1 MDSPRTK
8 RILIVDDNPELAQSL
23 ALLLEMEG
31 HHTVLATDPLAAL
44 ELARQSSPEVCIL
57 DLELPIMDGYEL
69 AKRLR
74 ETPPTEETMLIALTG
89 YGRDHNSRRAK
100 EAGFAY
106 HLVKPV
112 DLSTLA
118 KILDGTGPTQA

>member
-23 ALLLEMEG
+23 ALLLEMDG
-31 HHTVLATDPLAAL
+31 HHTVLAADPLAAL
-44 ELARQSSPEVCIL
+44 ELARQSNPEVCIL

-69 AKRLR
+69 ARRLR

-89 YGRDHNSRRAK
+89 YGRDHDWRRAK

>member
-1 MDSPRTK
+1 MGSPKTK
-8 RILIVDDNPELAQSL
+8 RILVVDDNPELAQSL
-23 ALLLEMEG
+23 ADLLNMDG
-31 HHTVLATDPLAAL
+31 HQAVSATDPLAAL
-44 ELARQSSPEVCIL
+44 TLARQNSPEVCIL

-74 ETPPTEETMLIALTG
+74 ELPSTEKAMLIAMTG
-89 YGRDHNSRRAK
+89 YGRDHDSRRTN

-112 DLSTLA
+112 DLGALA
-118 KILDGTGPTQA
+118 KILEKAGT

>member
-1 MDSPRTK
+1 MGLPKAK

-23 ALLLEMEG
+23 AHLLEMDG
-31 HHTVLATDPLAAL
+31 HHPMPATDPLAAL
-44 ELARQSSPEVCIL
+44 ELARQSNPEVCIL

-74 ETPPTEETMLIALTG
+74 ETPPTEKAMLIALTG
-89 YGRDHNSRRAK
+89 YGRDHDARRSK
-100 EAGFAY
+100 EAGFAH

-112 DLSTLA
+112 DLGKLA
-118 KILDGTGPTQA
+118 KILEQAGT